1 MSDTVLSVLIPV
13 LASALT
19 GAATWLATRRQKR
32 NDFIASLQHSIDSL
46 AASYDDLK
54 SNSLS
59 MKTSYCVMKS
69 IVLIAVSALCG
80 CRSPSPVPVVAVT
93 ERVRSIP
100 VKDSLSLT
108 ALIRVDTL
116 KRIVLSEVQAS
127 ATPNMRY
134 RLSLDT
140 LPDASRLRLD
150 VYNVRDSVRLIERD
164 SVVFVPVQQA
174 EAGKPDDYRFLF
186 FLIPVAVV
194 LFVLLKKT

>member
-1 MSDTVLSVLIPV
+1 
-13 LASALT
+13 
-19 GAATWLATRRQKR
+19 
-32 NDFIASLQHSIDSL
+32 
-46 AASYDDLK
+46 
-54 SNSLS
+54 
-59 MKTSYCVMKS
+59 MKS
-69 IVLIAVSALCG
+69 IALIAVSALCG
-80 CRSPSPVPVVAVT
+80 CRSPSPVPVATVT

-140 LPDASRLRLD
+140 LPDASRLKLD

-164 SVVFVPVQQA
+164 SVVFVPVQKP
-174 EAGKPDDYRFLF
+174 ETGKPDYWFLF
-186 FLIPVAVV
+186 FFVPIVIV
-194 LFVLLKKT
+194 LSVWLLRKQ

>member
-1 MSDTVLSVLIPV
+1 
-13 LASALT
+13 
-19 GAATWLATRRQKR
+19 
-32 NDFIASLQHSIDSL
+32 
-46 AASYDDLK
+46 
-54 SNSLS
+54 
-59 MKTSYCVMKS
+59 MKS

-80 CRSPSPVPVVAVT
+80 CRSPSPLPVVTVT

-140 LPDASRLRLD
+140 LPDASRLKLD

-164 SVVFVPVQQA
+164 SVVFVPVQ
-174 EAGKPDDYRFLF
+174 KPEISKNDNRFFL
-186 FLIPVAVV
+186 FLIPIIVV
-194 LFVLLKKT
+194 LMVWLLKKQ

>member
-1 MSDTVLSVLIPV
+1 
-13 LASALT
+13 
-19 GAATWLATRRQKR
+19 
-32 NDFIASLQHSIDSL
+32 
-46 AASYDDLK
+46 
-54 SNSLS
+54 
-59 MKTSYCVMKS
+59 MKS

-116 KRIVLSEVQAS
+116 KRIVLSEVHAA

-140 LPDASRLRLD
+140 LRDGSRLKLD
-150 VYNVRDSVRLIERD
+150 VFNVRDSVRLIERD

-174 EAGKPDDYRFLF
+174 ETSNPDYRFLF
-186 FLIPVAVV
+186 FLVPIIVV
-194 LFVLLKKT
+194 LAVWLLRKQ

>member
-1 MSDTVLSVLIPV
+1 
-13 LASALT
+13 
-19 GAATWLATRRQKR
+19 
-32 NDFIASLQHSIDSL
+32 
-46 AASYDDLK
+46 
-54 SNSLS
+54 
-59 MKTSYCVMKS
+59 MKS

-116 KRIVLSEVQAS
+116 KRIVLSEVHAA

-140 LPDASRLRLD
+140 LRDGSRLKLD
-150 VYNVRDSVRLIERD
+150 VFNVRDSVRLIERD
-164 SVVFVPVQQA
+164 SVVFVPVRQA

>member
-1 MSDTVLSVLIPV
+1 
-13 LASALT
+13 
-19 GAATWLATRRQKR
+19 
-32 NDFIASLQHSIDSL
+32 
-46 AASYDDLK
+46 
-54 SNSLS
+54 
-59 MKTSYCVMKS
+59 MKS

-93 ERVRSIP
+93 ERVRSFP

-108 ALIRVDTL
+108 ALIRVDSL
-116 KRIVLSEVQAS
+116 KRIVLSEVHAA

-140 LPDASRLRLD
+140 LRDASLLKLD

>member
-1 MSDTVLSVLIPV
+1 
-13 LASALT
+13 
-19 GAATWLATRRQKR
+19 
-32 NDFIASLQHSIDSL
+32 
-46 AASYDDLK
+46 
-54 SNSLS
+54 
-59 MKTSYCVMKS
+59 MKS

-116 KRIVLSEVQAS
+116 KRIVLSEVHAA

-140 LPDASRLRLD
+140 LRDGSRLKLD
-150 VYNVRDSVRLIERD
+150 VFNVRDSVRLIERD
-164 SVVFVPVQQA
+164 SVVFVPVRPP
-174 EAGKPDDYRFLF
+174 ETSTSDYRFLF
-186 FLIPVAVV
+186 FLIPVAVGV
-194 LFVLLKKT
+194 GVWLLRRG

>member
-1 MSDTVLSVLIPV
+1 
-13 LASALT
+13 
-19 GAATWLATRRQKR
+19 
-32 NDFIASLQHSIDSL
+32 
-46 AASYDDLK
+46 
-54 SNSLS
+54 
-59 MKTSYCVMKS
+59 MKS

-80 CRSPSPVPVVAVT
+80 CRSPSPLPVATVT

-140 LPDASRLRLD
+140 LPDASRLKLD

-164 SVVFVPVQQA
+164 SVVFVPVQ
-174 EAGKPDDYRFLF
+174 KPEISKNDNCFFLF
-186 FLIPVAVV
+186 LISIIVV
-194 LFVLLKKT
+194 LMVWLLKKQ

>member
-1 MSDTVLSVLIPV
+1 
-13 LASALT
+13 
-19 GAATWLATRRQKR
+19 
-32 NDFIASLQHSIDSL
+32 
-46 AASYDDLK
+46 
-54 SNSLS
+54 
-59 MKTSYCVMKS
+59 MKS
-69 IVLIAVSALCG
+69 IALIAVSALCG
-80 CRSPSPVPVVAVT
+80 CRSPSPVPVATVT

-140 LPDASRLRLD
+140 LPDASRLKLD

-174 EAGKPDDYRFLF
+174 ETSNPDYRFLF
-186 FLIPVAVV
+186 FLVPIIVV
-194 LFVLLKKT
+194 LAVWLLRKQ

>member
-1 MSDTVLSVLIPV
+1 
-13 LASALT
+13 
-19 GAATWLATRRQKR
+19 
-32 NDFIASLQHSIDSL
+32 
-46 AASYDDLK
+46 
-54 SNSLS
+54 
-59 MKTSYCVMKS
+59 MKS

-116 KRIVLSEVQAS
+116 KRIVLSEVHAA

-140 LPDASRLRLD
+140 LRDGSRLKLD
-150 VYNVRDSVRLIERD
+150 VFNVRDSVRLIERD
-164 SVVFVPVQQA
+164 SVVFVPVRPP
-174 EAGKPDDYRFLF
+174 ETSTSDYRFLF

-194 LFVLLKKT
+194 FVVWLLKKL

>member
-1 MSDTVLSVLIPV
+1 
-13 LASALT
+13 
-19 GAATWLATRRQKR
+19 
-32 NDFIASLQHSIDSL
+32 
-46 AASYDDLK
+46 
-54 SNSLS
+54 

-116 KRIVLSEVQAS
+116 KRIVLSEVHAA

-140 LPDASRLRLD
+140 LRDGSRLKLD
-150 VYNVRDSVRLIERD
+150 VFNVRDSVRLIERD
-164 SVVFVPVQQA
+164 SVVFVPVRPP
-174 EAGKPDDYRFLF
+174 ETSTSDYRFLF
-186 FLIPVAVV
+186 FLIPVAVGV
-194 LFVLLKKT
+194 GVWLLRRG

>member
-1 MSDTVLSVLIPV
+1 
-13 LASALT
+13 
-19 GAATWLATRRQKR
+19 
-32 NDFIASLQHSIDSL
+32 
-46 AASYDDLK
+46 
-54 SNSLS
+54 
-59 MKTSYCVMKS
+59 MKS

-116 KRIVLSEVQAS
+116 KRIVLSEVHAA

-140 LPDASRLRLD
+140 LRDGSRLKLD
-150 VYNVRDSVRLIERD
+150 VFNVRDSVRLIERD

>member
-1 MSDTVLSVLIPV
+1 
-13 LASALT
+13 
-19 GAATWLATRRQKR
+19 
-32 NDFIASLQHSIDSL
+32 
-46 AASYDDLK
+46 
-54 SNSLS
+54 
-59 MKTSYCVMKS
+59 MKS

-108 ALIRVDTL
+108 ALIRVDSL

-127 ATPNMRY
+127 ATPNIRY
-134 RLSLDT
+134 HLSLDT
-140 LPDASRLRLD
+140 LPDASLLKLD

>member
-1 MSDTVLSVLIPV
+1 
-13 LASALT
+13 
-19 GAATWLATRRQKR
+19 
-32 NDFIASLQHSIDSL
+32 
-46 AASYDDLK
+46 
-54 SNSLS
+54 
-59 MKTSYCVMKS
+59 MKS

-116 KRIVLSEVQAS
+116 KRIVLSEVHAA

-140 LPDASRLRLD
+140 LPDASLLKLD

>member
-1 MSDTVLSVLIPV
+1 
-13 LASALT
+13 
-19 GAATWLATRRQKR
+19 
-32 NDFIASLQHSIDSL
+32 
-46 AASYDDLK
+46 
-54 SNSLS
+54 
-59 MKTSYCVMKS
+59 MKS
-69 IVLIAVSALCG
+69 IVLIAVSVLCG

-100 VKDSLSLT
+100 IKDSLSLT

-116 KRIVLSEVQAS
+116 KRIVLSEVHAA

-140 LPDASRLRLD
+140 LPDASLLKLD

>member
-1 MSDTVLSVLIPV
+1 
-13 LASALT
+13 
-19 GAATWLATRRQKR
+19 
-32 NDFIASLQHSIDSL
+32 
-46 AASYDDLK
+46 
-54 SNSLS
+54 
-59 MKTSYCVMKS
+59 MKS

-80 CRSPSPVPVVAVT
+80 CRSPSPLPVATVT

-140 LPDASRLRLD
+140 LPDASRLKLD

-164 SVVFVPVQQA
+164 SVVFVPVQ
-174 EAGKPDDYRFLF
+174 KPEISKNDNRFFLF
-186 FLIPVAVV
+186 LISIIVV
-194 LFVLLKKT
+194 LMVWLLKKQ

>member
-1 MSDTVLSVLIPV
+1 
-13 LASALT
+13 
-19 GAATWLATRRQKR
+19 
-32 NDFIASLQHSIDSL
+32 
-46 AASYDDLK
+46 
-54 SNSLS
+54 
-59 MKTSYCVMKS
+59 MKS

-116 KRIVLSEVQAS
+116 KRIVLSEVHAA

-134 RLSLDT
+134 HLSLDT
-140 LPDASRLRLD
+140 LPDASLLKLD

>member
-1 MSDTVLSVLIPV
+1 
-13 LASALT
+13 
-19 GAATWLATRRQKR
+19 
-32 NDFIASLQHSIDSL
+32 
-46 AASYDDLK
+46 
-54 SNSLS
+54 
-59 MKTSYCVMKS
+59 MKS

-116 KRIVLSEVQAS
+116 KRIVLSEVHAA
-127 ATPNMRY
+127 ATPNIRY
-134 RLSLDT
+134 HLSLDT
-140 LPDASRLRLD
+140 LPDASLLKLD

>member
-1 MSDTVLSVLIPV
+1 
-13 LASALT
+13 
-19 GAATWLATRRQKR
+19 
-32 NDFIASLQHSIDSL
+32 
-46 AASYDDLK
+46 
-54 SNSLS
+54 
-59 MKTSYCVMKS
+59 MKS

-116 KRIVLSEVQAS
+116 KRIVLSEVHAA

-140 LPDASRLRLD
+140 LPDASLLKLD

-174 EAGKPDDYRFLF
+174 EAGKSDDYRFLF

>member
-1 MSDTVLSVLIPV
+1 
-13 LASALT
+13 
-19 GAATWLATRRQKR
+19 
-32 NDFIASLQHSIDSL
+32 
-46 AASYDDLK
+46 
-54 SNSLS
+54 

-116 KRIVLSEVQAS
+116 KRIVLSEVHAA

-140 LPDASRLRLD
+140 LRDGSRLKLD
-150 VYNVRDSVRLIERD
+150 VFNVRDSVRLIERD
-164 SVVFVPVQQA
+164 SVVFVPVRPP
-174 EAGKPDDYRFLF
+174 ETSTSDYRFLF

-194 LFVLLKKT
+194 FVVWLLRKQ

>member
-1 MSDTVLSVLIPV
+1 
-13 LASALT
+13 
-19 GAATWLATRRQKR
+19 
-32 NDFIASLQHSIDSL
+32 
-46 AASYDDLK
+46 
-54 SNSLS
+54 
-59 MKTSYCVMKS
+59 MKS

-80 CRSPSPVPVVAVT
+80 CRSPSPVPVATVT

-140 LPDASRLRLD
+140 LPDASHLKLD

-164 SVVFVPVQQA
+164 SVVFVPVQ
-174 EAGKPDDYRFLF
+174 KPETSKSDYRLLF
-186 FLIPVAVV
+186 FLVPVAVV
-194 LFVLLKKT
+194 LLIILKKT

>member
-1 MSDTVLSVLIPV
+1 
-13 LASALT
+13 
-19 GAATWLATRRQKR
+19 
-32 NDFIASLQHSIDSL
+32 
-46 AASYDDLK
+46 
-54 SNSLS
+54 
-59 MKTSYCVMKS
+59 MKS

-80 CRSPSPVPVVAVT
+80 CRSPSPLPVATVT

-140 LPDASRLRLD
+140 LPDASRLKLD

-164 SVVFVPVQQA
+164 SVVFVPVQ
-174 EAGKPDDYRFLF
+174 KPEISKNDNRFFL
-186 FLIPVAVV
+186 FLIPIIVV
-194 LFVLLKKT
+194 LMVWLLKKQ

>member
-1 MSDTVLSVLIPV
+1 
-13 LASALT
+13 
-19 GAATWLATRRQKR
+19 
-32 NDFIASLQHSIDSL
+32 
-46 AASYDDLK
+46 
-54 SNSLS
+54 
-59 MKTSYCVMKS
+59 MKS

-80 CRSPSPVPVVAVT
+80 CRSPSPLPVVTVT

-116 KRIVLSEVQAS
+116 KRIVLSEVHAA

-140 LPDASRLRLD
+140 LRDGSRLKLD
-150 VYNVRDSVRLIERD
+150 VFNVRDSVRLIERD

>member
-1 MSDTVLSVLIPV
+1 
-13 LASALT
+13 
-19 GAATWLATRRQKR
+19 
-32 NDFIASLQHSIDSL
+32 
-46 AASYDDLK
+46 
-54 SNSLS
+54 
-59 MKTSYCVMKS
+59 MKS

-80 CRSPSPVPVVAVT
+80 CRSPSPLPVATVT

-140 LPDASRLRLD
+140 LRDGSRLKLD
-150 VYNVRDSVRLIERD
+150 VFNVRDSVRLIERD
-164 SVVFVPVQQA
+164 SVVFVPVQ
-174 EAGKPDDYRFLF
+174 KPETSKSDYRLLF
-186 FLIPVAVV
+186 FLVPIIAVLV
-194 LFVLLKKT
+194 VWLLRKR

>member
-1 MSDTVLSVLIPV
+1 
-13 LASALT
+13 
-19 GAATWLATRRQKR
+19 
-32 NDFIASLQHSIDSL
+32 
-46 AASYDDLK
+46 
-54 SNSLS
+54 

-80 CRSPSPVPVVAVT
+80 CRSPSPLPVVTVT
-93 ERVRSIP
+93 ERVRSFP

-108 ALIRVDTL
+108 ALIRVDSL

-140 LPDASRLRLD
+140 LPDASRLKLD

-164 SVVFVPVQQA
+164 SVVFVPVQKP
-174 EAGKPDDYRFLF
+174 ETGKPDYWFLF
-186 FLIPVAVV
+186 FLVPIIVV
-194 LFVLLKKT
+194 LAVWLLRKQ

>member
-1 MSDTVLSVLIPV
+1 
-13 LASALT
+13 
-19 GAATWLATRRQKR
+19 
-32 NDFIASLQHSIDSL
+32 
-46 AASYDDLK
+46 
-54 SNSLS
+54 
-59 MKTSYCVMKS
+59 MKS

-80 CRSPSPVPVVAVT
+80 CRTPSPLPVVTVT
-93 ERVRSIP
+93 ERVRSFP

-108 ALIRVDTL
+108 ALIRADTL

-164 SVVFVPVQQA
+164 SVVFVPVHKA
-174 EAGKPDDYRFLF
+174 ETSNSDYRFLF
-186 FLIPVAVV
+186 FLIPVIVV
-194 LFVLLKKT
+194 FGVWLLRKQ

>member
-1 MSDTVLSVLIPV
+1 
-13 LASALT
+13 
-19 GAATWLATRRQKR
+19 
-32 NDFIASLQHSIDSL
+32 
-46 AASYDDLK
+46 
-54 SNSLS
+54 
-59 MKTSYCVMKS
+59 MKS

-80 CRSPSPVPVVAVT
+80 CRSPSPLPVVTVT
-93 ERVRSIP
+93 ERVRSFP

-108 ALIRVDTL
+108 ALIRVDSL
-116 KRIVLSEVQAS
+116 KRIVLSEVHAA
-127 ATPNMRY
+127 ATPNIRY
-134 RLSLDT
+134 HLSLDT
-140 LPDASRLRLD
+140 LPDASLLKLD

>member
-1 MSDTVLSVLIPV
+1 
-13 LASALT
+13 
-19 GAATWLATRRQKR
+19 
-32 NDFIASLQHSIDSL
+32 
-46 AASYDDLK
+46 
-54 SNSLS
+54 

-80 CRSPSPVPVVAVT
+80 CRSPSPLPVVTVT
-93 ERVRSIP
+93 ERVRSFP

-108 ALIRVDTL
+108 ALIRVDSL
-116 KRIVLSEVQAS
+116 KRIVLSEVHAA
-127 ATPNMRY
+127 ATPNIRY
-134 RLSLDT
+134 HLSLDT
-140 LPDASRLRLD
+140 LPDASLLKLD